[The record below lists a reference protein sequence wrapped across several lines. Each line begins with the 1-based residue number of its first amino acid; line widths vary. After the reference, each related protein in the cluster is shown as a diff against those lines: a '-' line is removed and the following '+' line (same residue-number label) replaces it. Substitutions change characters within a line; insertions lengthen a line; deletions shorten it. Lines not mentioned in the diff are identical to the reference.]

1 MNVTQ
6 TFLMAVKSVLS
17 NKIRSLLTM
26 LGIIIGVATVIVL
39 VASAQAVQKYSRLQ
53 MEAEGANRIQ
63 I

>member
-39 VASAQAVQKYSRLQ
+39 VASAQAEQKYSRLQ
-53 MEAEGANRIQ
+53 MEAEIGRAHV
-63 I
+63 